1 MTINVG
7 SLDRIIRFGLGIVL
21 IVMPFVT
28 TFGIWE
34 NPIGQF
40 GAPIVGLV
48 LITTAF
54 VRFCPIYRIFG
65 MRTCKAA

>member
-21 IVMPFVT
+21 IVMPLVT

-40 GAPIVGLV
+40 GAPTVGLV

>member
-21 IVMPFVT
+21 IIMPFVT